1 MAFLDYA
8 PKVTRNLI
16 IVNILVYIL
25 TRINPGVMYPAFSL
39 YFPMTQN
46 FHFWQPFTYMYMHGG
61 FFHIFFNMYT
71 LLIFGCAV
79 ENIIGSKKFFVF
91 YTLCGLGAAA
101 LNIGVDALTYNFAP
115 MVGASGSIY
124 GVLLCYAMLFPQSRM
139 TLLFPPVTLSAKWM
153 VLIFIGIE
161 LVTGITGTRMGIAH
175 FAHLGGMLMGFLLM
189 LFWKKTDRLFNRDI
203 WI

>member
-1 MAFLDYA
+1 MAFLEYV

-16 IVNILVYIL
+16 IVNVLVYIL
-25 TRINPGVMYPAFSL
+25 TKINPPVMYGLFSL
-39 YFPMTQN
+39 YFPVMHN
-46 FHFWQPFTYMYMHGG
+46 FHFWQFFTYMYMHGNLM
-61 FFHIFFNMYT
+61 HIFFNMYT
-71 LLIFGCAV
+71 LMIFGGAV

-101 LNIGVDALTYNFAP
+101 LNIGVDYLTQNYVP

-124 GVLLCYAMLFPQSRM
+124 GVLICYAMLFPQSRM

-153 VLIFIGIE
+153 VLIFVGIE
-161 LVTGITGTRMGIAH
+161 FLTGITGTGMGIAH
-175 FAHLGGMLMGFLLM
+175 FAHLGGMLTGFLLM
-189 LFWKKTDRLFNRDI
+189 IFWKKTNRLFDREI

>member
-16 IVNILVYIL
+16 IANIFVFIF
-25 TRINPGVMYPAFSL
+25 TKINPEVMYNLFAL
-39 YFPMTQN
+39 YFPGEPG

-91 YTLCGLGAAA
+91 YTLCGFGAAG
-101 LNIGVDALTYNFAP
+101 LNLGYDAFINSSVA

-139 TLLFPPVTLSAKWM
+139 TLLFPPVTLKAKWM

-161 LVTGITGTRMGIAH
+161 LFTGISGTKMGIAH

-189 LFWKKTDRLFNRDI
+189 LFWKKTNRLFNRDI